1 MTSRIEDYALIGNL
15 RTAALIN
22 REGDME
28 WLCLPRFDS
37 GACFASLVGD
47 HDNGHWQ
54 IRPADGITSV
64 ERRYRGETLVLET
77 RFETET
83 GTASLIDFMPL
94 PGADEE
100 AVRVTRIVVGH
111 SGRVPMRMTAAFR
124 FGYGRIAPWVRR
136 RDHGIYAVAGA
147 KAVHLDA
154 PVAMRGENMT
164 TVCDFTVAAG
174 ERAAFMLTGCTS
186 YRAEPESIDPEAAL
200 EDTERW
206 WQQWSAQCNMQG
218 AWREPVVRS
227 LITLKA
233 LTDAETGGI
242 VAAPSCSLPEQI
254 GGQRNWDY
262 RYTWLR
268 DASFALYALL
278 MSGYTEETVA
288 WRQWL
293 IRAVAGD
300 PEHLQIMYGLA
311 GERLL
316 PEHELDWLSGYAG
329 SRPVRCGNGAYN
341 QRQLDVYGEVMDSL
355 HFGRKHDIE
364 ADDDA
369 WQVQKQLVRFLETH
383 WQDKDSG
390 LWEVRGP
397 AQHYVHS
404 RVMAWVAFD
413 RAVKGVEDFGL
424 DGDVERWRELRDTI
438 HDEVCRYG
446 FSEQRHSFVQT
457 YETTDVDAALLLLP
471 IVGFLPPDD
480 PRVLGTIEAV
490 QADLMDDNGFVR
502 RYTSDDSLGGSEGAF
517 LLCSFWLADS
527 LTLAGREAEARALFE
542 SLLAIRND
550 VGLLAEE
557 YDPRAGRHLGNFP
570 QAFSHI
576 GLINTAYNLTHDTGP
591 ATHRSRH

>member
-54 IRPADGITSV
+54 IRPVGEIMAV

-100 AVRVTRIVVGH
+100 TARIVRIVVGH
-111 SGRVPMRMTAAFR
+111 SGRVAMRMTAAFR
-124 FGYGRIAPWVRR
+124 FSYGRVVPWVRR
-136 RDHGIYAVAGA
+136 RDHGIRAVAGPN
-147 KAVHLDA
+147 AVRLEA
-154 PVAMRGENMT
+154 PTELRGEDMT
-164 TVCDFTVAAG
+164 TVSDFTVAAG
-174 ERAAFMLTGCTS
+174 ERAAFTLTWYTA
-186 YRAEPESIDPEAAL
+186 YRAEPASIDPEAAL
-200 EDTERW
+200 DQTEHW
-206 WQQWSAQCNMQG
+206 WRQWSGRCDMQG
-218 AWREPVVRS
+218 EWREPVVRS

-242 VAAPSCSLPEQI
+242 VAAPTSSLPEQI
-254 GGQRNWDY
+254 GGGRNWDY

-278 MSGYTEETVA
+278 LSGYTEETVA
-288 WRQWL
+288 WRGWL
-293 IRAVAGD
+293 MRAVAGD
-300 PEHLQIMYGLA
+300 PERLQIMYGLA
-311 GERLL
+311 GERYL
-316 PEHELDWLSGYAG
+316 PEYELDWLSGYEN
-329 SRPVRCGNGAYN
+329 SRPVRCGNGAYG

-355 HFGRKHDIE
+355 HFGRKHDI
-364 ADDDA
+364 APDDHA
-369 WQVQKQLVRFLETH
+369 WQLQKQLVGFLENH
-383 WQDKDSG
+383 WRDKGSG
-390 LWEVRGP
+390 LWEVRGA

-404 RVMAWVAFD
+404 KFMAWVAFD
-413 RAVKGVEDFGL
+413 RAVKGVEDFDL
-424 DGDVERWRELRDTI
+424 DGDVARWRELRDAV
-438 HDEVCRYG
+438 HDEVCTHG
-446 FSEQRHSFVQT
+446 FSEARNSFTQT
-457 YETTDVDAALLLLP
+457 YETTDVDAALLLMP
-471 IVGFLPPDD
+471 IVGFLPADD

-490 QADLMDDNGFVR
+490 QADLMDDEGFVR

-527 LTLAGREAEARALFE
+527 LTLAGREAEARRLFE
-542 SLLAIRND
+542 KLLSIRND

-557 YDPRAGRHLGNFP
+557 YDPQARRHLGNFP

-576 GLINTAYNLTHDTGP
+576 GLINTAYNLVRDTGP
-591 ATHRSRH
+591 ARHRARH